1 MSDNIKRLGNI
12 YGAKCGSG
20 YAGNVYGINGIA
32 PTITCIGGGQEQIC
46 PALKANY
53 YKMRVTNFVYHKGCG
68 DGFTAPCVIEIS
80 NAEIN

>member
-32 PTITCIGGGQEQIC
+32 PTITCVGGGARTDMPDPQSK
-46 PALKANY
+46 LL
-53 YKMRVTNFVYHKGCG
+53 
-68 DGFTAPCVIEIS
+68 
-80 NAEIN
+80 